1 MVNIN
6 FTIFV
11 ETGLFLIF
19 VALMYAYVLRPLLGV
34 VDEREDRMREDEELA
49 NRRAVEAVELERS
62 YFRELSE
69 LHQQASQRIIDGK
82 REAKRLHDAEIMQ
95 KKVEGAAQLANLL
108 KELRG
113 EIREQRTVAEP
124 AVRAIKESLA
134 EKFGVGGEAS
144 S

>member
-69 LHQQASQRIIDGK
+69 LHQQASQRIMMASEKPSGCMTQ
-82 REAKRLHDAEIMQ
+82 RLCRRRWRAPHSW
-95 KKVEGAAQLANLL
+95 
-108 KELRG
+108 
-113 EIREQRTVAEP
+113 P
-124 AVRAIKESLA
+124 AC
-134 EKFGVGGEAS
+134 
-144 S
+144 

>member
-6 FTIFV
+6 FTILV

-49 NRRAVEAVELERS
+49 NRRAQEAVELERS

-108 KELRG
+108 KELRS
-113 EIREQRTVAEP
+113 EVREQRTVAEP

-134 EKFGVGGEAS
+134 EKFGVGGTAS

>member
-1 MVNIN
+1 
-6 FTIFV
+6 
-11 ETGLFLIF
+11 
-19 VALMYAYVLRPLLGV
+19 
-34 VDEREDRMREDEELA
+34 
-49 NRRAVEAVELERS
+49 
-62 YFRELSE
+62 
-69 LHQQASQRIIDGK
+69 
-82 REAKRLHDAEIMQ
+82 MQ
-95 KKVEGAAQLANLL
+95 KKVEGAAQLASLL

>member
-49 NRRAVEAVELERS
+49 NRRAVEAVDLERS

-69 LHQQASQRIIDGK
+69 LHQQASQRIVDGK

-95 KKVEGAAQLANLL
+95 KKVEGAAQLAILL

-124 AVRAIKESLA
+124 SVQAIKESLA
-134 EKFGVGGEAS
+134 EKFGVGAS
-144 S
+144 SS